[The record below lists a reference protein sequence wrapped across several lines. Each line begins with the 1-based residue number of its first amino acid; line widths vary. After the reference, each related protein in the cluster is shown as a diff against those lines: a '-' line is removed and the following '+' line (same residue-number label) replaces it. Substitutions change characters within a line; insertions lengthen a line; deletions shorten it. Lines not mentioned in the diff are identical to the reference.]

1 MKMYKQEVNQ
11 AGRLIV
17 GSLVIAGALLI
28 AAAVQASPLE
38 SDLLRSFV
46 TTAVYMLGPLVAAII
61 VLPTAQHKAWLY
73 ITATLM
79 SLAIVIPWS
88 FINPS
93 AWAQTYLVQLG
104 SSANTLFFMLM
115 VIVSAVECKSTKILW
130 LVTAVYLAIMVVLPI
145 I

>member
-1 MKMYKQEVNQ
+1 MKTHKQELNQ
-11 AGRLIV
+11 SGRLIL
-17 GSLVIAGALLI
+17 GSLVIAAALLI

-38 SDLLRSFV
+38 NELLRSFV
-46 TTAVYMLGPLVAAII
+46 TTAVYMLGPLAAALI
-61 VLPTAQHKAWLY
+61 VLPIAKHKVWLY

-88 FINPS
+88 FINP
-93 AWAQTYLVQLG
+93 AVWAQQHLVELG
-104 SSANTLFFMLM
+104 SNANTLFFMLM
-115 VIVSAVECKSTKILW
+115 VVTTAVECKSTRILW

>member
-1 MKMYKQEVNQ
+1 MKTHKQELNQ
-11 AGRLIV
+11 SGRLIL
-17 GSLVIAGALLI
+17 GSLVIAAALLI
-28 AAAVQASPLE
+28 AAAGQASPLE
-38 SDLLRSFV
+38 NELLRSFV

-61 VLPTAQHKAWLY
+61 VLPAAKHKAWLY

-88 FINPS
+88 FIDPA

-115 VIVSAVECKSTKILW
+115 VVTTAVECKSTKILW
-130 LVTAVYLAIMVVLPI
+130 LITAVYLAIMVVLPI
-145 I
+145 V